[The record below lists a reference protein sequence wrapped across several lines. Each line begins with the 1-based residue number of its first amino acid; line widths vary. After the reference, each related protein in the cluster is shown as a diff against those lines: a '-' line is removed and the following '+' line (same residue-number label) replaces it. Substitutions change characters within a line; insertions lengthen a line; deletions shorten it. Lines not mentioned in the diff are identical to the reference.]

1 MHRIVLFIHLCI
13 VALLLAGSSES
24 IAQRNVRDSLLF
36 SPHISFN
43 YAYQVPGGDMAE
55 RFGNNSAIGLAF
67 HIKTKKNFY
76 YGAEG
81 TYLFGT
87 DVTEPGLISNLLTEN
102 GEVISNFGEISEIII
117 MQRGFMVTANA
128 GKVFPVGKS
137 NPNSGILLK
146 GGIGFMQHKIRI
158 ENQVH
163 EITQLEDEYLKGYDR
178 LTNGLVLSQFAGYYY
193 MSNNRFANFYAG
205 LEAYQGF
212 TRGRREWNFDTQMR
226 DDAARFDMLLGVRLG
241 WVIHI
246 YKRTGRDFYYN

>member
-1 MHRIVLFIHLCI
+1 MQLKVLFAAFASLTLM
-13 VALLLAGSSES
+13 LLSSSEVS
-24 IAQRNVRDSLLF
+24 AQRNVRDSLLF

-43 YAYQVPGGDMAE
+43 YAYQIPGADMAE
-55 RFGNNSAIGLAF
+55 RFGPNSAIGLAF

-76 YGAEG
+76 YGVEG
-81 TYLFGT
+81 TFMFGNE
-87 DVTEPGLISNLLTEN
+87 VTQPGLISNLLTSD
-102 GEVISNFGEISEIII
+102 GEVISNLGEISEIII

-128 GKVFPVGKS
+128 GKLFPVGKG

-146 GGIGFMQHKIRI
+146 GGIGFMQHKIRL

-163 EITQLEDEYLKGYDR
+163 DITQLEDEYLKGYDR
-178 LTNGLVLSQFAGYYY
+178 LTNGLALSQFAGYYY
-193 MSNNRFANFYAG
+193 MSNNRFANFYVG

-212 TRGRREWNFDTQMR
+212 TRGRRDWNFDTQDR
-226 DDAARFDMLLGVRLG
+226 DDEARFDMLLGARVG